1 MPTWK
6 NLHNLQTISPHPLP
20 VLNDMTQVRPHP
32 SYVSIHGGHSGE
44 FCNHA
49 LDSLE
54 DIVQAYI
61 RKGFAWVGLTEHA
74 PPVTDAFMYPDE
86 RDAGLDAGRLYDRF
100 AAYIKTARE
109 LQARFAGTLDIY
121 VGFETELTSG
131 ALPFTRR
138 LIETFQPDYIVGSL
152 HHVDD
157 ISFDFSREDY
167 LSAVAS
173 LGGHDNLYCRYFDQ
187 QYELIEMLNPAVIG
201 HFDLIRIHDEQY
213 RRRLAKPEIAG
224 RIDRNLTLIAEREL
238 ILDFNL
244 AALSKKMDEPYI
256 SAKILKKALE
266 MGIAVVPGDDSHSVD
281 SVGRHLEAGIN
292 ILTGMGFSTNWQRP
306 A

>member
-1 MPTWK
+1 
-6 NLHNLQTISPHPLP
+6 
-20 VLNDMTQVRPHP
+20 MTQARPY
-32 SYVSIHGGHSGE
+32 SNYVSIHGGHSGE

-49 LDSLE
+49 VDTLE
-54 DIVQAYI
+54 DIVNAYI
-61 RKGFAWVGLTEHA
+61 RKGFDWVGLTEHA
-74 PPVTDAFMYPDE
+74 PPITDAFMYPDE
-86 RDAGLDAGRLYDRF
+86 REAGLDAGRLYERF
-100 AAYIKTARE
+100 AAYIQTARK

-131 ALPFTRR
+131 SLPFTRR

-167 LSAVAS
+167 LRAVES
-173 LGGHDNLYCRYFDQ
+173 LGGHDTLYSRYFDQ
-187 QYELIEMLNPAVIG
+187 QYELIAALNPTVIG
-201 HFDLIRIHDEQY
+201 HFDLIRIHDPHY
-213 RRRLAKPEIAG
+213 KARLAKPEIAA
-224 RIDRNLTLIAEREL
+224 RIDRNLQLIADRGL

-244 AALSKKMDEPYI
+244 AALSKNMDEPYI
-256 SAKILKKALE
+256 SANILKKALE

-281 SVGRHLEAGIN
+281 SVGRHLDTGIN
-292 ILTGMGFSTNWQRP
+292 ILTGMGFSTDWQRP

>member
-1 MPTWK
+1 MIQTRPNPT
-6 NLHNLQTISPHPLP
+6 
-20 VLNDMTQVRPHP
+20 
-32 SYVSIHGGHSGE
+32 YVSIHGGHSGE

-49 LDSLE
+49 IDSLA

-61 RKGFAWVGLTEHA
+61 RRGFTWVGLTEHA

-86 RDAGLDAGRLYDRF
+86 RAAGLDAGRLYERF
-100 AAYIKTARE
+100 AAYIQTARE
-109 LQARFAGTLDIY
+109 LKTRFAGTLDIY

-167 LSAVAS
+167 LKAVAS

-187 QYELIEMLNPAVIG
+187 QYELIESLNPAVIG
-201 HFDLIRIHDEQY
+201 HFDLIRIHDEHYQA
-213 RRRLAKPEIAG
+213 RLARPEIAA
-224 RIDRNLTLIAEREL
+224 RIKRNLTLIAERGL

-244 AALSKKMDEPYI
+244 AALSKNMDEPYI
-256 SAKILKKALE
+256 SAAILEKARE
-266 MGIAVVPGDDSHSVD
+266 MDIAVVPGDDSHSVE
-281 SVGRHLEAGIN
+281 SVGRHLETGIS
-292 ILTGMGFSTNWQRP
+292 LLKGMGFSTDWRRP
-306 A
+306 V

>member
-1 MPTWK
+1 
-6 NLHNLQTISPHPLP
+6 
-20 VLNDMTQVRPHP
+20 MTQVRPYS

-49 LDSLE
+49 VDTLE
-54 DIVQAYI
+54 DIVKAYI
-61 RKGFAWVGLTEHA
+61 RKGFVWVGLTEHA

-86 RDAGLDAGRLYDRF
+86 RDAGLDAGRLYERF
-100 AAYIKTARE
+100 AAYIRTARE
-109 LQARFAGTLDIY
+109 LKARFADTLDIY

-131 ALPFTRR
+131 SLPFTRR
-138 LIETFQPDYIVGSL
+138 LMETFQADYIVGSL

-167 LSAVAS
+167 FGAVES
-173 LGGHDNLYCRYFDQ
+173 LGGHDNLYRRYFDQ
-187 QYELIEMLNPAVIG
+187 QYELIKALNPAVIG
-201 HFDLIRIHDEQY
+201 HFDLIRIHDPDY
-213 RRRLAKPEIAG
+213 KARLARPEIAA
-224 RIDRNLTLIAEREL
+224 RIDRNLQLIADRGL

-244 AALSKKMDEPYI
+244 AALSKNMYEPYV
-256 SAKILKKALE
+256 SVNILEKARK

-281 SVGRHLEAGIN
+281 SVGRHLDAGIK
-292 ILTGMGFSTNWQRP
+292 ILTGMGFNTDWQRP

>member
-1 MPTWK
+1 
-6 NLHNLQTISPHPLP
+6 
-20 VLNDMTQVRPHP
+20 MTKARPYP

-49 LDSLE
+49 VDTLE
-54 DIVQAYI
+54 DIVKAYI

-74 PPVTDAFMYPDE
+74 PPVTDAYMYPDE
-86 RDAGLDAGRLYDRF
+86 REAGLNAGRLYERF
-100 AAYIKTARE
+100 AAYIKSAQE
-109 LQARFAGTLDIY
+109 LKAHFAGTLDIY

-167 LSAVAS
+167 LDAVAS
-173 LGGHDNLYCRYFDQ
+173 LGGHDNLYSRYFDQ
-187 QYELIEMLNPAVIG
+187 QYELTKALNPKVIG
-201 HFDLIRIHDEQY
+201 HFDLIRIHDPNY
-213 RRRLAKPEIAG
+213 KTRLDKPEIAA
-224 RIDRNLTLIAEREL
+224 RIDRNLQLIADRDL

-244 AALSKKMDEPYI
+244 AALSKNMDEPYV
-256 SAKILKKALE
+256 SAPILEKARE

-281 SVGRHLEAGIN
+281 SVGRHLDAGIS
-292 ILTGMGFSTNWQRP
+292 ILKGMGFNTDWQRP
-306 A
+306 V

>member
-1 MPTWK
+1 MTQA
-6 NLHNLQTISPHPLP
+6 HPHPC
-20 VLNDMTQVRPHP
+20 
-32 SYVSIHGGHSGE
+32 YVSIHGGHSGE

-54 DIVQAYI
+54 GIVQAYI

-86 RDAGLDAGRLYDRF
+86 REAGLDAGRLYERF

-109 LQARFAGTLDIY
+109 LKARFAGTLDIY

-131 ALPFTRR
+131 ALLFTRR
-138 LIETFQPDYIVGSL
+138 LLETFQPDYIVGSL

-157 ISFDFSREDY
+157 ISFDFSREHY
-167 LSAVAS
+167 HRAVAS

-187 QYELIEMLNPAVIG
+187 QHELIETLNPAVIG
-201 HFDLIRIHDEQY
+201 HFDLIRIYDEHYQT
-213 RRRLAKPEIAG
+213 RLVKPEIAD
-224 RIDRNLTLIAEREL
+224 RIDRNLTLIADRGL

-244 AALSKKMDEPYI
+244 AALAKNMDEPYI
-256 SAKILKKALE
+256 SAKILEKARE
-266 MGIAVVPGDDSHSVD
+266 KGIAVVPGDDSHSVD
-281 SVGRHLEAGIN
+281 SVGRHLDAGIK

>member
-1 MPTWK
+1 
-6 NLHNLQTISPHPLP
+6 
-20 VLNDMTQVRPHP
+20 MTQVQSHP

-54 DIVQAYI
+54 DIVQAYV

-86 RDAGLDAGRLYDRF
+86 RGAGLDAGRLYERF

-109 LQARFAGTLDIY
+109 LKTRFAGTLDIY

-157 ISFDFSREDY
+157 ISFDFSRADY
-167 LSAVAS
+167 HRAVAS

-187 QYELIEMLNPAVIG
+187 QHELIETLNPSVIG
-201 HFDLIRIHDEQY
+201 HFDLIRIYDEHY
-213 RRRLAKPEIAG
+213 KTRLVKPEIAD
-224 RIDRNLTLIAEREL
+224 RIDRNLTLIADRGL

-244 AALSKKMDEPYI
+244 AALSKNMDEPFI
-256 SAKILKKALE
+256 SAKILEKAREL
-266 MGIAVVPGDDSHSVD
+266 GIAVVPGDDSHSVE
-281 SVGRHLEAGIN
+281 SVGRHLDTGIN

-306 A
+306 V